1 VLRGTSASA
10 DTKRIVRSA
19 YRLIMLNQKILQLLT
34 RSLPAPWQ
42 FLDPMIFFSIFFFNF
57 FFNFFFQFFSKEKFP
72 PPSQLEIYDNSLNFV
87 KENT

>member
-1 VLRGTSASA
+1 MLRGTSASA

-42 FLDPMIFFSIFFFNF
+42 FLDPMIFFSIFFLQF
-57 FFNFFFQFFSKEKFP
+57 FFQLFFQFFFSTFFKREIP
-72 PPSQLEIYDNSLNFV
+72 PPPLN
-87 KENT
+87 